1 LSAKHRHEN
10 RLASDFLKT
19 QKGEFDLMK
28 TLSVLFT
35 IALLVAAN
43 QLAGHLRRVH
53 ALPLNHSL
61 DANDNITVIRP
72 LTLTRFPVFQQQQ

>member
-1 LSAKHRHEN
+1 
-10 RLASDFLKT
+10 
-19 QKGEFDLMK
+19 MK
-28 TLSVLFT
+28 ALSVLFT

-43 QLAGHLRRVH
+43 QLAAHLRRAH

-61 DANDNITVIRP
+61 DASDTTVISP

>member
-1 LSAKHRHEN
+1 
-10 RLASDFLKT
+10 
-19 QKGEFDLMK
+19 MK
-28 TLSVLFT
+28 ALSVLFT

-61 DANDNITVIRP
+61 DVNDTTVIRP
-72 LTLTRFPVFQQQQ
+72 LTLTRFPIFQQQQ